1 MKASAVASILA
12 FAALEGANAS
22 TVGAQSPQCTCCTAL
37 SKEPSLAGKVW
48 TPDNELYTHRL
59 SQYYSANAAQAPWC
73 MVVPGSTEEVSTI
86 VKIFN
91 KYQCPFGMRSG
102 AHSAFKGSNGIE
114 DGVTVDF
121 GYMNATV
128 YDPETKLA
136 SIQPGSDWGAVF
148 SALIPSGVVTIGGRA
163 SVVGVGGFTTGG
175 GYSFHSNTEGFAAD
189 NIHNFEVVLGNGSIV
204 NANAEVNAD
213 LWKALKGGSGNFG
226 FVTRLDEYTVAQPK
240 MWGGIT
246 MYTLDQRDQLYDAY
260 YNFQEKG
267 LSDPASQNIIS
278 CIYSGGVTV
287 LASVLSNI
295 EAIPEPAAF
304 SDYLAIEDV
313 ISSTLTVG
321 NIAELVPIFTGPT
334 PLGLYANWQN
344 GMVAHTR
351 EVMDFINDKQQE
363 YVAKMKAAAP
373 ESNFEVL
380 LQFQPFTQTIVDK
393 SIAKGGNVMGLERVV
408 ADGPALQW
416 MIALTVDTE
425 ENQQI
430 IRPLAEELAATI
442 NKYADDNGIQRD
454 WVFVNYGSAIQD
466 PVATYGEENI
476 QFLRDVS
483 DKYDSRKVFQKLRQT
498 GFKIPTA

>member
-1 MKASAVASILA
+1 
-12 FAALEGANAS
+12 
-22 TVGAQSPQCTCCTAL
+22 
-37 SKEPSLAGKVW
+37 
-48 TPDNELYTHRL
+48 
-59 SQYYSANAAQAPWC
+59 
-73 MVVPGSTEEVSTI
+73 
-86 VKIFN
+86 
-91 KYQCPFGMRSG
+91 
-102 AHSAFKGSNGIE
+102 
-114 DGVTVDF
+114 
-121 GYMNATV
+121 
-128 YDPETKLA
+128 
-136 SIQPGSDWGAVF
+136 
-148 SALIPSGVVTIGGRA
+148 
-163 SVVGVGGFTTGG
+163 
-175 GYSFHSNTEGFAAD
+175 
-189 NIHNFEVVLGNGSIV
+189 
-204 NANAEVNAD
+204 
-213 LWKALKGGSGNFG
+213 
-226 FVTRLDEYTVAQPK
+226 
-240 MWGGIT
+240 
-246 MYTLDQRDQLYDAY
+246 
-260 YNFQEKG
+260 
-267 LSDPASQNIIS
+267 
-278 CIYSGGVTV
+278 
-287 LASVLSNI
+287 
-295 EAIPEPAAF
+295 
-304 SDYLAIEDV
+304 
-313 ISSTLTVG
+313 
-321 NIAELVPIFTGPT
+321 
-334 PLGLYANWQN
+334 
-344 GMVAHTR
+344 MVAHTR